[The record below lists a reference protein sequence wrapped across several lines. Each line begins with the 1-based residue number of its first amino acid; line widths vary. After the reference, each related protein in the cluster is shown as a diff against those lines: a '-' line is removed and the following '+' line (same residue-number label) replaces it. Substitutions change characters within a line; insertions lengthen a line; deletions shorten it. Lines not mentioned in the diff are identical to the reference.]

1 MESDYDDVIAPS
13 EFFGTDEKGDA
24 PFGDLR
30 GFGPA
35 DRAPIYQG
43 DYHEYEGGDWT
54 EMKVR
59 PQMLASNDI
68 YAETGM
74 AHPAP
79 KKPQSHHPLHP
90 GLNAKALTAAQVGPA
105 CSRGIGGV
113 LCRGGEHHHAETPR
127 SRKLAAS
134 IAAQAWRLW
143 SRRLLRCLASM
154 ALPSNPACILWI
166 ESPLPCCLVFLIVS
180 ASLPVRG
187 QAWQRPER
195 APLHEDASASFPA
208 GCWV

>member
-1 MESDYDDVIAPS
+1 MYMLFYEAPSLPYFRGLAATGEERGRILRLMWAACLQYHVTADYLGGDGGMESDYDDVIAPS

-43 DYHEYEGGDWT
+43 EYHEYEGGDWT
-54 EMKVR
+54 EMKAR

-79 KKPQSHHPLHP
+79 KKPQAHHPQHP
-90 GLNAKALTAAQVGPA
+90 GLKAKALTAAQVGPA
-105 CSRGIGGV
+105 CSRGIG
-113 LCRGGEHHHAETPR
+113 
-127 SRKLAAS
+127 
-134 IAAQAWRLW
+134 
-143 SRRLLRCLASM
+143 
-154 ALPSNPACILWI
+154 AC
-166 ESPLPCCLVFLIVS
+166 C
-180 ASLPVRG
+180 
-187 QAWQRPER
+187 
-195 APLHEDASASFPA
+195 
-208 GCWV
+208 